1 MWQSAAYWDLSESIW
16 GTKKA
21 RMKAIPSDKLKR
33 SQFGNFVSGLIVI
46 AVGGAVCFW
55 FLKHYDTSDFERTA
69 KGLVGKRSQEVRS
82 KLGAPDEVHPAAVFN
97 RSVRSD
103 VRVSFVPKEISV
115 ARGSVWS
122 YSRMLTMV
130 LVYVEE
136 DKVVEVYVGK
146 T

>member
-1 MWQSAAYWDLSESIW
+1 M
-16 GTKKA
+16 
-21 RMKAIPSDKLKR
+21 PSDKLNR
-33 SQFGNFVSGLIVI
+33 SWRADSASWLMVI
-46 AVGGAVCFW
+46 AVCGAISFW
-55 FLKHYDTSDFERTA
+55 VLKQFDTSDFERAA

-97 RSVRSD
+97 RSVRRD
-103 VRVSFVPKEISV
+103 LRVSFVPKEIPM

-122 YSRMLTMV
+122 YNRIPTIV
-130 LVYVEE
+130 LVFVEE

>member
-1 MWQSAAYWDLSESIW
+1 
-16 GTKKA
+16 
-21 RMKAIPSDKLKR
+21 MKAISSDKVKR
-33 SQFGNFVSGLIVI
+33 FRAADLVSWLIVI
-46 AVGGAVCFW
+46 AVCGAVSFW
-55 FLKHYDTSDFERTA
+55 FLKQFDTSDFERAA

-103 VRVSFVPKEISV
+103 IRVSFVPKEIPV
-115 ARGSVWS
+115 ARGSVWL
-122 YSRMLTMV
+122 YNRMLTMV
-130 LVYVEE
+130 LVFVEE

>member
-1 MWQSAAYWDLSESIW
+1 M
-16 GTKKA
+16 
-21 RMKAIPSDKLKR
+21 
-33 SQFGNFVSGLIVI
+33 VI
-46 AVGGAVCFW
+46 AVCGAISFW
-55 FLKHYDTSDFERTA
+55 VLKQFDTSDFERAA

-97 RSVRSD
+97 RSVRRD
-103 VRVSFVPKEISV
+103 LRVSFVPKEIPM

-122 YSRMLTMV
+122 YNRIPTIV
-130 LVYVEE
+130 LVFVEE

>member
-1 MWQSAAYWDLSESIW
+1 
-16 GTKKA
+16 
-21 RMKAIPSDKLKR
+21 MKAISSDKVKR
-33 SQFGNFVSGLIVI
+33 SWVADLASWLIVI
-46 AVGGAVCFW
+46 AVCGAISFW
-55 FLKHYDTSDFERTA
+55 VLKQFDTSDFERAA

-103 VRVSFVPKEISV
+103 IRVSFVPKEISM

-122 YSRMLTMV
+122 YNRIPTIV
-130 LVYVEE
+130 LVFVEE

>member
-1 MWQSAAYWDLSESIW
+1 
-16 GTKKA
+16 
-21 RMKAIPSDKLKR
+21 MKAISSDKVKR
-33 SQFGNFVSGLIVI
+33 SRVENLLSGLIVI

-55 FLKHYDTSDFERTA
+55 FLKHYDTSDFERAA

-103 VRVSFVPKEISV
+103 IRVSFVPKEIPV
-115 ARGSVWS
+115 ARGSVW
-122 YSRMLTMV
+122 YYNRIPTIV
-130 LVYVEE
+130 LVYVEGE
-136 DKVVEVYVGK
+136 KVVEVYVGK